1 MYLNSFPIQ
10 YHFWLLTKITSHTK
24 YKKHISERERALLL
38 DLGMIEILKLSD
50 HELMVRAITGKVD
63 NVKEGVCN
71 VSMETE
77 RFKSKC

>member
-1 MYLNSFPIQ
+1 M
-10 YHFWLLTKITSHTK
+10 SHTK
-24 YKKHISERERALLL
+24 YKKHISERERAQLL

-63 NVKEGVCN
+63 NVTEGVCN

-77 RFKSKC
+77 RLKSKG